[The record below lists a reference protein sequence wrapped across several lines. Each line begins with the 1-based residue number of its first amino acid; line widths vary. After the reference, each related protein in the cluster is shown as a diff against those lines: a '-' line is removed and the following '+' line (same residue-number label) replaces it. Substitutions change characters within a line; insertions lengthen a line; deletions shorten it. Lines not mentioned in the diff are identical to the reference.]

1 MGPFPSSFGNQYILV
16 AVDYVSKWVE
26 AIASPKDDAKVVVA
40 FLKKFIFNRFGVPR
54 DIISDGGSHF
64 CNKLLEN
71 VLAKYGVVHK
81 VTTPYH
87 PQANG
92 QAEVSNR
99 EIKRILAKVVNVN
112 RKDWAN
118 KLDDS
123 LWAIR
128 TAFKAII
135 GTSLFKLVF
144 EKSCH
149 LPLEVEYKAWWE
161 IKAINLD
168 EMKSGEARLL
178 ALNELE
184 KFRLQAYHNASIYK
198 EKVKR

>member
-16 AVDYVSKWVE
+16 AVNYVSKWVE
-26 AIASPKDDAKVVVA
+26 VIASPKDDAKVVVA
-40 FLKKFIFNRFGVPR
+40 LLKKFIFNRFSVPR
-54 DIISDGGSHF
+54 AIISDGGTHF

-71 VLAKYGVVHK
+71 VLAKYGVFHK

-112 RKDWAN
+112 RKDWVN

-123 LWAIR
+123 LWAI
-128 TAFKAII
+128 
-135 GTSLFKLVF
+135 
-144 EKSCH
+144 
-149 LPLEVEYKAWWE
+149 
-161 IKAINLD
+161 
-168 EMKSGEARLL
+168 
-178 ALNELE
+178 
-184 KFRLQAYHNASIYK
+184 
-198 EKVKR
+198 